1 MQILIGEVQLFLET
15 SQGNLM
21 QFEVEEAYLG

>member
-1 MQILIGEVQLFLET
+1 MQILIGEVQLFPEA
-15 SQGNLM
+15 SQGHLI